1 MKTAIELK
9 ANVDDSEINNFAL
22 SLYKRRAIYKENFTI
37 GDEKWNT

>member
-22 SLYKRRAIYKENFTI
+22 SLYKRRAIYKEKFII
-37 GDEKWNT
+37 G